1 MNTNKQKTALVT
13 GASRG
18 MGRAT
23 ALALGRANIR
33 VFVHYGQS
41 EAEASS
47 AVQEI
52 RVAGGQAEKVQAD
65 LETADGPID
74 LAKRVR
80 ELAQGGLD
88 FLVANAGVSK
98 GLPFD
103 AYKIE
108 DFDRLYAINVR
119 APFFLVQQAL
129 PFINEGGCIVL
140 VSSVL
145 ARFAVSNAGQK
156 DAPSM
161 SACVHSES
169 ELRRDMHTAGIGGK
183 ARRRHERRDPDR
195 AGIGRLNVT
204 GTRQEQ
210 QRNWHKPLHQRDH
223 GERAPAQRFFQ
234 TKSSKSDGS
243 CHRGKPPRIGPAL
256 IAE

>member
-1 MNTNKQKTALVT
+1 MNTNTQKTALVT

-52 RVAGGQAEKVQAD
+52 RAVGGQAEKVQAD

-129 PFINEGGCIVL
+129 PFINEGAEDAIRAAGL
-140 VSSVL
+140 VQCKEAMGVHYDTFPPIKIDHAAAKETFRSKGL
-145 ARFAVSNAGQK
+145 ALHLL
-156 DAPSM
+156 P
-161 SACVHSES
+161 
-169 ELRRDMHTAGIGGK
+169 IGGSQ
-183 ARRRHERRDPDR
+183 D
-195 AGIGRLNVT
+195 
-204 GTRQEQ
+204 
-210 QRNWHKPLHQRDH
+210 
-223 GERAPAQRFFQ
+223 F
-234 TKSSKSDGS
+234 
-243 CHRGKPPRIGPAL
+243 
-256 IAE
+256 